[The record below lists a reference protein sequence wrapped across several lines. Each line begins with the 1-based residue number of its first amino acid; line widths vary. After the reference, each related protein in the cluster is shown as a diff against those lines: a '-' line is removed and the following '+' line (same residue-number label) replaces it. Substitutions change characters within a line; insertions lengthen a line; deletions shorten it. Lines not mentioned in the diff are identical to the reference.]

1 MHSTNTK
8 SASNKNNMAITKND
22 YGSWAQLKPSLD
34 SLIEQKT
41 QLHHNLLTLP
51 LSTSEF
57 AQTQQ
62 TLATVKKNIPLA
74 QESLPHPTSIQQ
86 EKIANSEIILED
98 LLSVNHKR
106 FLSYYH
112 SQDHIP
118 PLLTNWHTTTPS
130 QEKQQL
136 LQEITTACQLYLQTS
151 HFEQTILP
159 TPYNLNTLYCELA
172 YLANDNHLL
181 LQDYTKL
188 DSQETI
194 TNFSTTRLTAE
205 LKQRTKYA
213 TQLKNIYKHRISA
226 AESQLIDEL
235 TTTLIK
241 NILKETQQIIQNPK
255 AYFKQ
260 RETIEQACTSIQ
272 QQIEKINNQPQEPT
286 VAYIQLLLTP
296 LPKKII
302 VESDKNT
309 LNTNSLYLTTISQKN
324 HTHLT
329 TLNQVIDQ
337 QQQTLLPKIQQRT
350 KTIEEK
356 LSCTEKDIF
365 TAAQLQI
372 YQQEISSYIAYA
384 THFNH
389 KDLITDSH
397 FLKQKITRLLS
408 YYITSN
414 QNNNH
419 SQAAPSQT
427 TPMIPKIPTIPTQ
440 AITQLSSSPD
450 TIIENN
456 TLSITPLPLPELHNF
471 QELLRYTTKL
481 SRTQNNPELTKYCH
495 AILGYTP
502 QHQHLSYSPHPLH
515 TRIHQTT
522 IDQTKMDKRTIKLYE
537 HLAANLKKY
546 IKA

>member
-34 SLIEQKT
+34 SLLEQKT
-41 QLHHNLLTLP
+41 QLHHNLLTLAP
-51 LSTSEF
+51 SDEVFT
-57 AQTQQ
+57 QTQQ
-62 TLATVKKNIPLA
+62 TLAQAKKNIPLA

-86 EKIANSEIILED
+86 EKIVNSEIVLED

-118 PLLTNWHTTTPS
+118 PLLTNWHTTTTSPK
-130 QEKQQL
+130 KQQL
-136 LQEITTACQLYLQTS
+136 LQELTTTCQLYLQIS
-151 HFEQTILP
+151 HFEQTLLP
-159 TPYNLNTLYCELA
+159 TPYNINTLYYEIA

-181 LQDYTKL
+181 LQDYSQL
-188 DSQETI
+188 DTIETL
-194 TNFSTTRLTAE
+194 THFSTTRLTAE
-205 LKQRTKYA
+205 HQKRTKYA
-213 TQLKNIYKHRISA
+213 TQLKNIYKLSPTSA
-226 AESQLIDEL
+226 KFHLIDEL
-235 TTTLIK
+235 TTTLLK
-241 NILKETQQIIQNPK
+241 NIQEETQQILQNSK
-255 AYFKQ
+255 QYFKQ
-260 RETIEQACTSIQ
+260 KETIEQACTSIQ

-309 LNTNSLYLTTISQKN
+309 LNTNSLYLTTISQKY

-356 LSCTEKDIF
+356 VSCTEKDIF

-384 THFNH
+384 THLNH
-389 KDLITDSH
+389 KDLLTDSH
-397 FLKQKITRLLS
+397 LLKQKITRLLS
-408 YYITSN
+408 YYTTPN

-419 SQAAPSQT
+419 SQATPSQT
-427 TPMIPKIPTIPTQ
+427 TPMIEKNPQNLTQ
-440 AITQLSSSPD
+440 TTTQPLSS

-456 TLSITPLPLPELHNF
+456 TLSIAPLPLPELHNF

-481 SRTQNNPELTKYCH
+481 SHTQNNPELTKYCH

-515 TRIHQTT
+515 TRLNQTT
-522 IDQTKMDKRTIKLYE
+522 IDQTKMDKKTIKLYE

>member
-118 PLLTNWHTTTPS
+118 PLLTNWHTTTTSPK
-130 QEKQQL
+130 KQQL
-136 LQEITTACQLYLQTS
+136 LQELTTTCQLYLQIS
-151 HFEQTILP
+151 HFEQTLLP
-159 TPYNLNTLYCELA
+159 TPYNINTLYYEIA

-181 LQDYTKL
+181 LQDYSQL
-188 DSQETI
+188 DTIETL
-194 TNFSTTRLTAE
+194 THFSTTRLTAE
-205 LKQRTKYA
+205 HQKRTKYA
-213 TQLKNIYKHRISA
+213 TQLKNIYKLSPTSA
-226 AESQLIDEL
+226 KFHLIDEL
-235 TTTLIK
+235 TTTLLK
-241 NILKETQQIIQNPK
+241 NIQEETQQILQNSK
-255 AYFKQ
+255 QYFKQ
-260 RETIEQACTSIQ
+260 KETIEQACTSIQ

-384 THFNH
+384 THLNH
-389 KDLITDSH
+389 KDLLTDSH
-397 FLKQKITRLLS
+397 LLKQKITRLLS
-408 YYITSN
+408 YYTTPN

-419 SQAAPSQT
+419 SQATPSQT
-427 TPMIPKIPTIPTQ
+427 TPMIEKNPQNLTQ
-440 AITQLSSSPD
+440 TTTQPLSS

-456 TLSITPLPLPELHNF
+456 TLSIAPLPLPELHNF

-481 SRTQNNPELTKYCH
+481 SHTQNNPELTKYCH

-537 HLAANLKKY
+537 HLAANLEKY

>member
-34 SLIEQKT
+34 SLLEQKT

-213 TQLKNIYKHRISA
+213 TQLK
-226 AESQLIDEL
+226 
-235 TTTLIK
+235 TTLIK

-356 LSCTEKDIF
+356 VSCTEKDIF

-384 THFNH
+384 THLNH
-389 KDLITDSH
+389 KDLLTDSH
-397 FLKQKITRLLS
+397 LLKQKITRLLS
-408 YYITSN
+408 YYTTPN

-419 SQAAPSQT
+419 SQATPSQT
-427 TPMIPKIPTIPTQ
+427 TPMIEKNPQNLTQ
-440 AITQLSSSPD
+440 TTTQPLSS

-456 TLSITPLPLPELHNF
+456 TLSIAPLPLPELHNF

-481 SRTQNNPELTKYCH
+481 SHTQNNPELTKYCH

-515 TRIHQTT
+515 TRLNQTT
-522 IDQTKMDKRTIKLYE
+522 IDQTKMDKKTIKLYE
-537 HLAANLKKY
+537 HLAANLEKY
-546 IKA
+546 IK